1 MSAPGQQ
8 ESGVDGRATGY
19 RIRPMEAA
27 DVSGVVTIER
37 EAFSTPWSED
47 TFRSLFRRPP
57 WVLLVME
64 GADGGVAGY
73 AVLGCVMEQGE
84 LANIAIR
91 KEHRG
96 QGLGGLLLDRVL
108 DEASVR
114 GVRQIF
120 LEVRLS
126 NTGAASLYRSRGFQ
140 EVGIRKDYYEAPRE
154 HARVLVRRLTGA
166 PSQAN
171 PGTTD
176 QGGASSG
183 VADSQSVGSSGML
196 SPDGRLREP

>member
-1 MSAPGQQ
+1 MSPQQ
-8 ESGVDGRATGY
+8 ESGVAVGATGY
-19 RIRPMEAA
+19 RIRPMEVA
-27 DVSGVVTIER
+27 DVPGVVTIER

-47 TFRSLFRRPP
+47 TFQSLFRRPP

-64 GADGGVAGY
+64 LSDGGLAGY

-91 KEHRG
+91 KEDRG
-96 QGLGGLLLDRVL
+96 RGLGGLLLDRVL

-140 EVGIRKDYYEAPRE
+140 EIGIRKDYYEAPRE
-154 HARVLVRRLTGA
+154 HARVLVRRLAGP
-166 PSQAN
+166 PSPG
-171 PGTTD
+171 PGTPEPGLD
-176 QGGASSG
+176 GIGGT
-183 VADSQSVGSSGML
+183 
-196 SPDGRLREP
+196 